1 MAYKTAGY
9 QFSPRLSTGGAG
21 ALADMPRVQDIAV
34 PESSGLRFEALPA
47 PVVLQDQSAS
57 VAQSIAGGITDL
69 GKGILA
75 GYMTK
80 REDDMALAKEER
92 DWNRKME
99 LELLK
104 QERYEEAERKRDE
117 RLNKTIQARLD
128 LVGATKAAEEE
139 AEREEEIDF
148 LDDEE
153 NLSDT
158 VVEENLPGEETI
170 YDKNG
175 KARIE
180 PLLPVEGEDIPMEGG
195 PVRASYNAPVVPD
208 EQLETEDLPALNPPL
223 SQVAPYGFQ
232 DIGALPGA
240 QPGMA
245 EADLSAIPPE
255 YLMAQAQGV
264 PPAAPVD
271 ELPLKDLGLSLEN
284 IDVSF
289 VTPQME
295 RELRE
300 TRGGYRQQLAGALL
314 EQAARAQGGQPLA
327 EMEPVGEKPKGLP
340 KGFKPG
346 PYRSAERAYEM
357 SNMPMPEGFAPPKVD
372 TLKDKKG
379 GVYFMVNMPERLT
392 PKEEKTAEGGG
403 GKTVT
408 AADTKQLGDFDS
420 VIYTLNVI
428 ENKLKKIEQ
437 RGPIVGQVRGRNPY
451 DPDAQEIENLVTS
464 VVPGLARGVFG
475 EVGVLTDTD
484 VARYMKLVPNIKTN
498 PESARRAFIN
508 LRDKVAASK
517 LARLETLRDFGYD
530 VSGKINEMEKL
541 KTRMDTTTGVI
552 NEQVRS
558 LATQLMSMKKGTP
571 EYEASWKQLLEL
583 RKRQRAAEEKESQ

>member
-9 QFSPRLSTGGAG
+9 QFSPRISTGGAG
-21 ALADMPRVQDIAV
+21 ALADMPRIQEVVV
-34 PESSGLRFEALPA
+34 PESAGLRFEALPA
-47 PVVLQDQSAS
+47 PVVLPDQSGL
-57 VAQSIAGGITDL
+57 VGQSIAGAITDI
-69 GKGILA
+69 GKGIIS
-75 GYMTK
+75 GYMTR
-80 REDDMALAKEER
+80 REEDLALAKEER

-104 QERYEEAERKRDE
+104 QARYDEAEKKRDE
-117 RLNKTIQARLD
+117 RLNKTIQSRLD
-128 LVGATKAAEEE
+128 LVGARKAAEEE
-139 AEREEEIDF
+139 AELEEDIDF
-148 LDDEE
+148 LDDEQ

-158 VVEENLPGEETI
+158 VVEEPEGATI
-170 YDKNG
+170 YDKKGN
-175 KARIE
+175 ARVE

-195 PVRASYNAPVVPD
+195 PVRAPDNAPVVPD
-208 EQLETEDLPALNPPL
+208 EQLETEDLPALRPL

-240 QPGMA
+240 QPDMA

-255 YLMAQAQGV
+255 YLVAQAQGV

-271 ELPLKDLGLSLEN
+271 ELPLKDIGLSLEDV
-284 IDVSF
+284 DVSF
-289 VTPQME
+289 VTPEME
-295 RELRE
+295 REVRE
-300 TRGGYRQQLAGALL
+300 TRGGYRQQLASALL

-340 KGFKPG
+340 EGFKPG

-379 GVYFMVNMPERLT
+379 RVYFMVNMPERLT

-408 AADTKQLGDFDS
+408 ATDTKQLGDFDS

-437 RGPIVGQVRGRNPY
+437 RGPLVGQVRGRNPY

-530 VSGKINEMEKL
+530 VSGKIKEMEQL
-541 KTRMDTTTGVI
+541 ETRMDATTGVL

-571 EYEASWKQLLEL
+571 EYEESWKQLIEL
-583 RKRQRAAEEKESQ
+583 RKRQRAAEERESQ

>member
-9 QFSPRLSTGGAG
+9 QFSPRISTGGAG
-21 ALADMPRVQDIAV
+21 ALADMPRIQEVVV
-34 PESSGLRFEALPA
+34 PESAGLRFAALPA
-47 PVVLQDQSAS
+47 PVVLPDQSGL
-57 VAQSIAGGITDL
+57 VGQSIASAITDI
-69 GKGILA
+69 GKGVIS
-75 GYMTK
+75 GYMTR
-80 REDDMALAKEER
+80 REEDLALAKEER
-92 DWNRKME
+92 NWNRKME

-104 QERYEEAERKRDE
+104 QERYEEAEKKRDE
-117 RLNKTIQARLD
+117 RLNKTIQSRLD
-128 LVGATKAAEEE
+128 LVGARKAAEEE
-139 AEREEEIDF
+139 AELEEEIDF

-153 NLSDT
+153 NLSDRVSDGTEPSVYKDDGT
-158 VVEENLPGEETI
+158 VAVEDMPN
-170 YDKNG
+170 D
-175 KARIE
+175 E
-180 PLLPVEGEDIPMEGG
+180 PTRDIPMEGG
-195 PVRASYNAPVVPD
+195 AVRVPTNPLIPD
-208 EQLETEDLPALNPPL
+208 EELETADLPPL

-232 DIGALPGA
+232 NIGALPGA

-245 EADLSAIPPE
+245 EADISAIPPE

-271 ELPLKDLGLSLEN
+271 ELPLKDIGLSLED

-289 VTPQME
+289 VTPEME
-295 RELRE
+295 REVRE
-300 TRGGYRQQLAGALL
+300 ARGGYRQQLASALL

-357 SNMPMPEGFAPPKVD
+357 SNMQMPEGFAPPKVD

-403 GKTVT
+403 GKTLT
-408 AADTKQLGDFDS
+408 STEAKTLGDFDS
-420 VIYTLNVI
+420 VVYTLNVI
-428 ENKLKKIEQ
+428 NDKLTKLEQ
-437 RGPIVGQVRGRNPY
+437 RGPIVGRVRGANPY
-451 DPDAQEIENLVTS
+451 DVDAQEIENLVTS

-484 VARYMKLVPNIKTN
+484 VARYMKLVPNIKTYPALVLREFRN
-498 PESARRAFIN
+498 LSDKVMMSKLSKLNA
-508 LRDKVAASK
+508 LRDS
-517 LARLETLRDFGYD
+517 GYD
-530 VSGKINEMEKL
+530 VSGFAGQMKAAEQRMEE
-541 KTRMDTTTGVI
+541 TTGVL

>member
-9 QFSPRLSTGGAG
+9 QFSPRISGGAPG
-21 ALADMPRVQDIAV
+21 ALSDMPRIQEVVV
-34 PESSGLRFEALPA
+34 PESAGLRFAALPA
-47 PVVLQDQSAS
+47 PVVLPDQSGL
-57 VAQSIAGGITDL
+57 VGQSIASAITDI
-69 GKGILA
+69 GKGVIS
-75 GYMTK
+75 GYMTR
-80 REDDMALAKEER
+80 REEDLALAKEER

-104 QERYEEAERKRDE
+104 QERYEEAEKKRDE
-117 RLNKTIQARLD
+117 RLNKTIQSRLE
-128 LVGATKAAEEE
+128 LVGARKAADEE
-139 AEREEEIDF
+139 AELEEEIDF

-153 NLSDT
+153 NLSDRVSDGTEPSVYKDDGT
-158 VVEENLPGEETI
+158 VAVEDMPN
-170 YDKNG
+170 D
-175 KARIE
+175 E
-180 PLLPVEGEDIPMEGG
+180 PTRDIPMEGG
-195 PVRASYNAPVVPD
+195 AVRVPTNPLIPD
-208 EQLETEDLPALNPPL
+208 EELETADLPPL

-314 EQAARAQGGQPLA
+314 EQAARAQGGQSLA

-357 SNMPMPEGFAPPKVD
+357 SNMPMPEGFAPPEVE

-379 GVYFMVNMPERLT
+379 GVYFMVNMPKRLT
-392 PKEEKTAEGGG
+392 AKEEKTEEGGG
-403 GKTVT
+403 GKPLTST
-408 AADTKQLGDFDS
+408 EAKTLGDFDS
-420 VIYTLNVI
+420 VVYTLNVI
-428 ENKLKKIEQ
+428 NDKLQKIEQ

-484 VARYMKLVPNIKTN
+484 VARYMKLVPNIRTN
-498 PESARRAFIN
+498 PESARRAFRN
-508 LRDKVAASK
+508 LLDKVTASK
-517 LARLETLRDFGYD
+517 VSKLKALSDSGYD
-530 VSGKINEMEKL
+530 VSGFSKQMEEAEQRMNE
-541 KTRMDTTTGVI
+541 TTGVL

-583 RKRQRAAEEKESQ
+583 RKRQRAAEERESQ

>member
-1 MAYKTAGY
+1 MAYQTTGY
-9 QFSPRLSTGGAG
+9 QFSPKISTAGQG
-21 ALADMPRVQDIAV
+21 ALADMPRVQDVVV
-34 PESSGLRFEALPA
+34 PESQLRFGALAA
-47 PVVLQDQSAS
+47 PVVFPDRREA
-57 VAQSIAGGITDL
+57 VAEGIAGAVSDI
-69 GKGILA
+69 GKGVITGYLTRRQEELA
-75 GYMTK
+75 IA
-80 REDDMALAKEER
+80 EEER
-92 DWNRKME
+92 EFNRKIE

-104 QERYEEAERKRDE
+104 QKRYEEAEKKRDE

-128 LVGATKAAEEE
+128 LVGARKAADEEE
-139 AEREEEIDF
+139 ELEEDIDF

-158 VVEENLPGEETI
+158 VVEEDEGPTI
-170 YDKNG
+170 YDKEG
-175 KARIE
+175 RARVE

-195 PVRASYNAPVVPD
+195 PVRAPYNAPVVPD
-208 EQLETEDLPALNPPL
+208 EQLETEDLPPL
-223 SQVAPYGFQ
+223 SQVTPYGFQ

-271 ELPLKDLGLSLEN
+271 ELPLKDIGLSLEDV
-284 IDVSF
+284 DVSF
-289 VTPQME
+289 VTPEME
-295 RELRE
+295 RDISE
-300 TRGGYRQQLAGALL
+300 TRGGYRQQLASALL

-327 EMEPVGEKPKGLP
+327 EMEPVGEKLKGLP

-346 PYRSAERAYEM
+346 PYRSAERAYEV
-357 SNMPMPEGFAPPKVD
+357 SNMPMPEGFAPPEVE

-379 GVYFMVNMPERLT
+379 RVYFMVNMPKRLT
-392 PKEEKTAEGGG
+392 PKEEKAAEGGG
-403 GKTVT
+403 GKPLTST
-408 AADTKQLGDFDS
+408 EAKTLGDFDS
-420 VIYTLNVI
+420 VVYTLNVI
-428 ENKLKKIEQ
+428 NDKLRKIEQ

-484 VARYMKLVPNIKTN
+484 VARYMKLVPNIRTN
-498 PESARRAFIN
+498 PESARRAFRN
-508 LRDKVAASK
+508 LLDKVTASKVSKLKALRDS
-517 LARLETLRDFGYD
+517 GYD
-530 VSGKINEMEKL
+530 VSGFSKQMEEAEQ
-541 KTRMDTTTGVI
+541 RMAETTGVL

-571 EYEASWKQLLEL
+571 EYEESWKQLIEL
-583 RKRQRAAEEKESQ
+583 RKRQRAAEERESQ